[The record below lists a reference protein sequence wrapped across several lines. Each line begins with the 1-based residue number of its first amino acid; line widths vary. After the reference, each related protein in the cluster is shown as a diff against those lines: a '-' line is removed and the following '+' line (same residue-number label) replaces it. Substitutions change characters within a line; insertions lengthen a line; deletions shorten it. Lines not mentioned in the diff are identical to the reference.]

1 MTETTPL
8 YTEAAPRYTAEQLDH
23 AVKHTLFNMTAKGQ
37 CVPLQDV
44 VNRTIWNYGLDNLD
58 KVDRDLLYA
67 SIEKAAFASTDLDG
81 NIQYAVSET
90 AGKDGPFFRGAWV
103 PLPDGHFD
111 YVRLKPA
118 EPEPVIG
125 YRQFTQEEIKQIV
138 QCAGSK
144 VCPKASEQINRIKD
158 AGAVLRVLCDE
169 ASARISKQYHDAY
182 ALKDDA
188 DIERLQTANPTLW
201 LSAARQKLQEG
212 LMCLTRAIA
221 QPSSF

>member
-1 MTETTPL
+1 MTGTT
-8 YTEAAPRYTAEQLDH
+8 PRYTAEQLDH
-23 AVKHTLFNMTAKGQ
+23 AAKHTLFNMTSKGQ
-37 CVPLQDV
+37 CVSLQDV
-44 VNRTIWNYGLDNLD
+44 VNRTIWNYGLDG
-58 KVDRDLLYA
+58 VDRDLLYA

-111 YVRLKPA
+111 YMRLKPA
-118 EPEPVIG
+118 EPVLPAAHNPLSITG
-125 YRQFTQEEIKQIV
+125 YRHLTPEEI
-138 QCAGSK
+138 
-144 VCPKASEQINRIKD
+144 EQINRIKD

-169 ASARISKQYHDAY
+169 ASARISKQYNDAY

-188 DIERLQTANPTLW
+188 DIERLQTANPSLW
-201 LSAARQKLQEG
+201 LSEGRQKLQEG